1 MPQLLEHET
10 KGKCNKAKAAPAS
23 TSGTLGPS
31 TTGHGPGMP
40 IEIDGPADATTAA
53 LAAALDAALAAT
65 ATQHSGNSGADSKRK
80 RRELGA
86 AFELPE
92 SIVRPSPSH
101 NEPVYE
107 RIEGITRSYQYYMI
121 KEGDVLVR
129 RHSCWCLAC
138 MQAAMSGHAGLSSE
152 YVTEGCGR
160 GASNPHLYEYA
171 NKNCRVKQGAGVG
184 GPDELARRHGHET
197 AAELAVAGGQWVLVE
212 AFDEDEFGD
221 EVWLGRT
228 VPLQRFGGKCCRQ
241 MSKKTTLHGDES
253 RSTAYSSGDYA
264 IAIEWYERVEGGLDR
279 RAFISGDGV
288 VYLANSTEFRRI
300 VALGGVT
307 EQQSHG
313 NGGSGGDDGDEPT
326 FVLERQERGGL
337 GLGVVQVSGATLTHG
352 DGGGREGLL
361 PPLAA
366 YKTETSR

>member
-1 MPQLLEHET
+1 
-10 KGKCNKAKAAPAS
+10 
-23 TSGTLGPS
+23 
-31 TTGHGPGMP
+31 MP

-86 AFELPE
+86 AFELPGVPPAASPGAAPTAPPNAPPRKKNATGE
-92 SIVRPSPSH
+92 HVLEALQASMGDLTERCAVLERERADLNVRH
-101 NEPVYE
+101 
-107 RIEGITRSYQYYMI
+107 I
-121 KEGDVLVR
+121 
-129 RHSCWCLAC
+129 
-138 MQAAMSGHAGLSSE
+138 GLSSE

-228 VPLQRFGGKCCRQ
+228 VPLQRFGGKCCRRCPRRQ
-241 MSKKTTLHGDES
+241 PCMATSRALRRTARATTPS
-253 RSTAYSSGDYA
+253 PSSGT
-264 IAIEWYERVEGGLDR
+264 RGS
-279 RAFISGDGV
+279 RAVLTAGPLS
-288 VYLANSTEFRRI
+288 LAMAWCASSTPRNS
-300 VALGGVT
+300 A
-307 EQQSHG
+307 
-313 NGGSGGDDGDEPT
+313 GSWPWA
-326 FVLERQERGGL
+326 V
-337 GLGVVQVSGATLTHG
+337 
-352 DGGGREGLL
+352 
-361 PPLAA
+361 
-366 YKTETSR
+366 

>member
-1 MPQLLEHET
+1 MGDLTERCAVLERER
-10 KGKCNKAKAAPAS
+10 
-23 TSGTLGPS
+23 
-31 TTGHGPGMP
+31 
-40 IEIDGPADATTAA
+40 AD
-53 LAAALDAALAAT
+53 L
-65 ATQHSGNSGADSKRK
+65 N
-80 RRELGA
+80 
-86 AFELPE
+86 
-92 SIVRPSPSH
+92 VRH
-101 NEPVYE
+101 
-107 RIEGITRSYQYYMI
+107 I
-121 KEGDVLVR
+121 
-129 RHSCWCLAC
+129 
-138 MQAAMSGHAGLSSE
+138 GLSSE

-279 RAFISGDGV
+279 RAFVPGDGV
-288 VYLANSTEFRRI
+288 VCLVNSTELRRI
-300 VALGGVT
+300 VAPGGVT
-307 EQQSHG
+307 EQRSHG
-313 NGGSGGDDGDEPT
+313 GGGSGGDDGDELT
-326 FVLERQERGGL
+326 FVLERQEEAWAQEWCR
-337 GLGVVQVSGATLTHG
+337 
-352 DGGGREGLL
+352 
-361 PPLAA
+361 
-366 YKTETSR
+366 

>member
-1 MPQLLEHET
+1 MWDGIGGILKSYLRRVNVRFLAWDPNDDGGIGNPILCDGGIIVTAEDVYRQLERHF
-10 KGKCNKAKAAPAS
+10 
-23 TSGTLGPS
+23 GTEEWRAEAEERS
-31 TTGHGPGMP
+31 RAITRFVFHF
-40 IEIDGPADATTAA
+40 AT
-53 LAAALDAALAAT
+53 
-65 ATQHSGNSGADSKRK
+65 
-80 RRELGA
+80 
-86 AFELPE
+86 PE

-138 MQAAMSGHAGLSSE
+138 MQAAMSGHSGLSSE
-152 YVTEGCGR
+152 YVTEGCAR

-171 NKNCRVKQGAGVG
+171 NQNCRVKQGAGVG

-228 VPLQRFGGKCCRQ
+228 VPLQRFGGKCYRQ
-241 MSKKTTLHGDES
+241 MSKKTTLHGEES

-279 RAFISGDGV
+279 RAFVPGDGV
-288 VYLANSTEFRRI
+288 VCLVNSTELRRI
-300 VALGGVT
+300 VAPGGVT
-307 EQQSHG
+307 EQRSHG
-313 NGGSGGDDGDEPT
+313 GGDEDNDDDEPT
-326 FVLERQERGGL
+326 FVLERQEEAWAQEWCR
-337 GLGVVQVSGATLTHG
+337 
-352 DGGGREGLL
+352 
-361 PPLAA
+361 
-366 YKTETSR
+366 